1 MLPYMA
7 SYGVHAAVE
16 SSKFEIAHIQ
26 AFKELIE
33 KEHIDCDFTLTRT
46 FNVFL
51 DEEQSPAFQGRLRSA
66 GHRRLGGIER
76 CAFTLVPKTQKRSAV
91 LKMQKA
97 RRL

>member
-7 SYGVHAAVE
+7 SHGVHAAVE
-16 SSKFEIAHIQ
+16 ISKFEIAHIQ

-51 DEEQSPAFQGRLRSA
+51 DEEQVQRSKAVYDRLVTVGLEGFSDVHYT
-66 GHRRLGGIER
+66 G
-76 CAFTLVPKTQKRSAV
+76 PKNAEAV
-91 LKMQKA
+91 CGVKDAKA